1 MGKAES
7 LIGAEFDG
15 YRIERLLGMGG
26 MGAVYEGRDLALNR
40 RVAIK
45 VLAETINRN
54 PDAVR
59 RFQREA
65 RAVAS
70 VSHPN
75 IAQVYRVGTH
85 GDLHYYAMEYVDGQ
99 SLEQMLV
106 GRGRIAGGR
115 CFDLLTQ
122 AIQGLKAAADEGVI
136 HRDIKPGNLMV
147 AEDGTL
153 KIVDFGIAK
162 TMDESETFR
171 TATGTI
177 MGTPAYMSPEQCKGQ
192 TLDFRSD
199 MYSLGCTFFHVLTGR
214 EPFQGETL
222 YQVMAR
228 QISAPVPAIPPLASS
243 VPERL
248 CNIVYTMM
256 EKDPDNRYQSYE
268 HLLSVVE
275 AAREGRAA
283 AMTARVV
290 AEEPADRRAEQW
302 AAQRRRRKLAY
313 LLAGLVAVI
322 VIAWAAH
329 LSRRQPPD
337 GTAAGKPPAEAVEG
351 EKPRDGLSKTAE
363 GLREMDKVDRELR
376 KDAREVY

>member
-1 MGKAES
+1 MGKAAE

-26 MGAVYEGRDLALNR
+26 MGAVYEGRDRALNR
-40 RVAIK
+40 HVAIK
-45 VLAETINRN
+45 VLTETINRN
-54 PDAVR
+54 PDAVK

-70 VSHPN
+70 VTHPN
-75 IAQVYRVGTH
+75 IAQVYRVGTY

-106 GRGRIAGGR
+106 GGGRITGTR
-115 CFDLLTQ
+115 CFDLMIQ
-122 AIQGLKAAADEGVI
+122 AIRGLKAAADQGII
-136 HRDIKPGNLMV
+136 HRDVKPANLMV
-147 AEDGTL
+147 AKDGTL
-153 KIVDFGIAK
+153 KIVDFGLAK

-171 TATGTI
+171 TATGAI

-192 TLDFRSD
+192 ALDFRSD
-199 MYSLGCTFFHVLTGR
+199 MYSLGCTFFHMLSGR

-228 QISAPVPAIPPLASS
+228 QISAPVPAIRPLASN

-256 EKDPDNRYQSYE
+256 EKDLDNRYQSYE

-283 AMTARVV
+283 KMTAQVV
-290 AEEPADRRAEQW
+290 REEPAAEQW
-302 AAQRRRRKLAY
+302 MAERRRRKIMY
-313 LLAGLVAVI
+313 LVAGLVVVVLI
-322 VIAWAAH
+322 LWVAH
-329 LSRRQPPD
+329 LGRRQPPD
-337 GTAAGKPPAEAVEG
+337 ETAGAKPPTEAVDED
-351 EKPRDGLSKTAE
+351 KPPGRLSKTAE
-363 GLREMDKVDRELR
+363 GLRELDKVDRELR
-376 KDAREVY
+376 KDAREIY